1 MNKIYRTIIQITFFL
16 IILLGILFPI
26 IEYILDGMYD
36 GDVKPI
42 PILAFLALGLM
53 LFVSFRFSRWI
64 KNYLVKKFLPKLEE

>member
-16 IILLGILFPI
+16 IILIGILFPGI
-26 IEYILDGMYD
+26 NILLDRMYD

-42 PILAFLALGLM
+42 PILSWLALGLM
-53 LFVSFRFSRWI
+53 IFISFRFSRWI